1 VDTIYQKFL
10 LIRYTQKGYICFKV
24 NFIEIMQ
31 CRVTAYIAISM
42 VGSNETSVTV
52 ELK

>member
-1 VDTIYQKFL
+1 
-10 LIRYTQKGYICFKV
+10 
-24 NFIEIMQ
+24 MS
-31 CRVTAYIAISM
+31 CRVEAYIAISM

>member
-1 VDTIYQKFL
+1 
-10 LIRYTQKGYICFKV
+10 
-24 NFIEIMQ
+24 M
-31 CRVTAYIAISM
+31 AYIAISM